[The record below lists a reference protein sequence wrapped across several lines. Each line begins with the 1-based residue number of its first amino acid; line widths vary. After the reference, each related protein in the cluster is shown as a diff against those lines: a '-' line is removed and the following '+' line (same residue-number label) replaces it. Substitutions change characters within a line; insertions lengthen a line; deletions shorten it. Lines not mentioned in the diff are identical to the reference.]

1 MKTEIVLS
9 GVGGQG
15 LISTGEIL
23 GVTSPLKFAIACVV
37 AVWLVLRITS
47 CRA

>member
-15 LISTGEIL
+15 LISTSEIMCQ
-23 GVTSPLKFAIACVV
+23 AAAC
-37 AVWLVLRITS
+37 LRKD
-47 CRA
+47 